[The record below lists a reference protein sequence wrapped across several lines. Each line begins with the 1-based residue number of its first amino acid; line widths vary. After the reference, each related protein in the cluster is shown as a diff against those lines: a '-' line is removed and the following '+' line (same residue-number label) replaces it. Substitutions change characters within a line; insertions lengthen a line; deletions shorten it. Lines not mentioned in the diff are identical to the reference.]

1 MDMTKPFEGQLTGPC
16 LLIRLADGGSLRGG
30 YAAGAARSG
39 LRQRIDETAIRPRG
53 DVLSRFARYRLVT
66 RRGGRSARI
75 GIAPKDGS
83 DAWP

>member
-1 MDMTKPFEGQLTGPC
+1 MTKPFEGQLTGPC
-16 LLIRLADGGSLRGG
+16 LLIRIADGGLD
-30 YAAGAARSG
+30 ARRSCRWRSSQSG
-39 LRQRIDETAIRPRG
+39 LRQRIDETAIRPRR